1 MVRHTQTIRGQQ
13 PTNCLSLFGHFMGL
27 ALRGRIFGLKSF
39 LKLMH
44 PLLSS
49 HSESTHIKQAFE
61 GEFPKA
67 LHILN
72 DFWSQISPVIESS
85 KAQVSQ
91 SLKNS
96 EMKIGFHSDD
106 KK

>member
-1 MVRHTQTIRGQQ
+1 M
-13 PTNCLSLFGHFMGL
+13 C
-27 ALRGRIFGLKSF
+27 GLKNF
-39 LKLMH
+39 LKLTDAF
-44 PLLSS
+44 LLYFY
-49 HSESTHIKQAFE
+49 SESTHIKQAFE

-72 DFWSQISPVIESS
+72 DFWSQISPVIENS

-91 SLKNS
+91 SFNNS
-96 EMKIGFHSDD
+96 EIKIGFHSDD

>member
-1 MVRHTQTIRGQQ
+1 MVKHTQ
-13 PTNCLSLFGHFMGL
+13 TNCLSVFDHFMGL
-27 ALRGRIFGLKSF
+27 SLKFETDTS
-39 LKLMH
+39 
-44 PLLSS
+44 LLFFY
-49 HSESTHIKQAFE
+49 SESTHIKQAFE

-72 DFWSQISPVIESS
+72 DFWSQVSPVIESS
-85 KAQVSQ
+85 KTQVSQ
-91 SLKNS
+91 SFNNS